1 MLEALGKKPGDK
13 PCNTI
18 DTLVGVRTELKG
30 NLVFSG
36 GLRVDGRIEGNVS
49 SQGEGNSV
57 LVVSESAVI
66 TGDVNVPHVVVNGR
80 IRGNVTASER
90 VELQAKATVEG
101 DVGYKILEVQ
111 AGAVVIGAMRRTGER
126 ATVTPIKSV
135 ESAGA
140 AAKT

>member
-18 DTLVGVRTELKG
+18 DTLVGARTELKG
-30 NLVFSG
+30 DLVFSG

-49 SQGEGNSV
+49 SNGEGNSV
-57 LVVSESAVI
+57 LVVSENAVI

-111 AGAVVIGAMRRTGER
+111 AGAVVIGAMRRMGER
-126 ATVTPIKSV
+126 ASVTPIKPA